1 VAVTVA
7 RPDVSNCGTSQAA
20 TQPQATL
27 QRRSIVTELVLID
40 GLGKILSHVVKLLE
54 RRETKTNERLAL
66 LQELFDDFLV
76 IHRNYVTLFM
86 LVRNALL
93 IDIHTNPDKKEE
105 VLAEVRRVF
114 GLQRLE
120 YDGLRTKLRA
130 MAQGLVRSTDDPA
143 ERRFLW
149 AIICYFLEHERPNK
163 SFRDLDLQAKLTIE
177 QGKDAVLSTPS
188 SYILGL
194 LTSDKDPDK
203 IGRAVESIIGDLNGY
218 LSDVTN
224 TFTTLK
230 LQVHK

>member
-1 VAVTVA
+1 MSA
-7 RPDVSNCGTSQAA
+7 RAA
-20 TQPQATL
+20 
-27 QRRSIVTELVLID
+27 VTELVLID
-40 GLGKILSHVVKLLE
+40 GLGKVISHVVKLLE
-54 RRETKTNERLAL
+54 RRETRTKEHFAL

-76 IHRNYVTLFM
+76 VHRNYVTLFT

-93 IDIHTNPDKKEE
+93 IDIHTNPEKKEE
-105 VLAEVRRVF
+105 ILAEVRRVF

-120 YDGLRTKLRA
+120 YEGLRTKLRA
-130 MAQGLVRSTDDPA
+130 MAQGLVKSTDDPA

-163 SFRDLDLQAKLTIE
+163 SFRDLDLQTKLLVE

-194 LTSDKDPDK
+194 LTSNKDPDK

-230 LQVHK
+230 LKVYK

>member
-1 VAVTVA
+1 M
-7 RPDVSNCGTSQAA
+7 
-20 TQPQATL
+20 
-27 QRRSIVTELVLID
+27 TELVLLE
-40 GLGKILSHVVKLLE
+40 GLGKVISHVVKLLE
-54 RRETKTNERLAL
+54 RRETKTREQFAL

-76 IHRNYVTLFM
+76 VHRNYVTIFM

-93 IDIHTNPDKKEE
+93 IDIATKPDKKDEI
-105 VLAEVRRVF
+105 LAEVRRVF
-114 GLQRLE
+114 GVQRLE
-120 YDGLRTKLRA
+120 FDGLRTKLRS
-130 MAQGLVRSTDDPA
+130 MAQGLVKSADDPA

-163 SFRDLDLQAKLTIE
+163 SFRDLDLQVKLLVE

-194 LTSDKDPDK
+194 LTSNKEPDK
-203 IGRAVESIIGDLNGY
+203 IGRAVEAIIGDLNGY